1 MVNQKLSCLDK
12 ASYLPEVELTL
23 DWEKRS
29 DLVYAPE
36 QRKTPRIL
44 DNNEITD
51 RDPKALEMAVKV
63 SKQPGGLKRPKA
75 SSTTVY
81 QKTGKTDPKDPRR
94 YKRLPLKIDK
104 LTDHTVKMEKGALL
118 RRSGVSFRTAAEE
131 SQIKDLYEACT
142 PGLSKYR
149 KNTPGPSEIGK
160 STPGP
165 SEPTISIPGP
175 SVPTKFK
182 RKAEKEKFAKGQAK
196 KAAKP
201 RIVEYS
207 EDESEENDMS
217 DWTVEED
224 EAEKTAA
231 SKDVIEPSDT
241 VVTRTPKTIEGSRK
255 KNAEG
260 TRKSTRQRRGVD
272 KMGGVMIHRIQKK
285 VT

>member
-1 MVNQKLSCLDK
+1 MD
-12 ASYLPEVELTL
+12 
-23 DWEKRS
+23 D
-29 DLVYAPE
+29 D
-36 QRKTPRIL
+36 
-44 DNNEITD
+44 EIND
-51 RDPKALEMAVKV
+51 RDPKATEIADKV
-63 SKQPGGLKRPKA
+63 PKQPGWLKRHKT

-81 QKTGKTDPKDPRR
+81 QKTEKTDPKDPRR

-131 SQIKDLYEACT
+131 SQIRDLNEACT
-142 PGLSKYR
+142 PGPSKYR
-149 KNTPGPSEIGK
+149 KSTPGPSETGK

-165 SEPTISIPGP
+165 SEPTKSTPGP

-182 RKAEKEKFAKGQAK
+182 RKAEKEKIAMGQAK

-207 EDESEENDMS
+207 EDESEENDTS

-224 EAEKTAA
+224 EAAKTAA
-231 SKDVIEPSDT
+231 SKEVIEPSDT
-241 VVTRTPKTIEGSRK
+241 VVTRTPKTVEGNRK
-255 KNAEG
+255 KGAEG

-272 KMGGVMIHRIQKK
+272 KMGGVMIHRIQHK
-285 VT
+285 